1 MSSLPVSSQAV
12 LMKMTTQHFILL
24 GAFVALETQEN
35 NKKFVKNDYVV
46 PLPWPVRISTL

>member
-46 PLPWPVRISTL
+46 PLSWPVRISTL